1 MCIFSVILLVMT
13 DASKNEQTPIVADDE
28 TTQSSN
34 SVYDK
39 TYTKSLSNDSLPYE
53 NLSS

>member
-1 MCIFSVILLVMT
+1 MGYLYFSVILLVMT

-34 SVYDK
+34 SVYDDK
-39 TYTKSLSNDSLPYE
+39 TYTKSLSG
-53 NLSS
+53 